1 MILQGAKLFDKLIVA
16 IGVNPAKKPMF
27 TLDERI
33 NMLCEIVYS
42 QYLKNVEVQSFENE
56 FLVDYARQ
64 IEANYLLRG
73 IRSDADYAYEHNM
86 RNVNS
91 DIIADWQ
98 TGTVNT
104 VFLIPPR
111 EVCEI
116 SSSLVK
122 GLIGPK
128 NWEGIVSNYV
138 PRGVFETIIRNREE
152 QCCL

>member
-33 NMLCEIVYS
+33 NMLCEIVHS
-42 QYLKNVEVQSFENE
+42 QYLKNVEVQSFQNE
-56 FLVDYARQ
+56 FLVEYARQ
-64 IEANYLLRG
+64 VDANYLLRG
-73 IRSDADYAYEHNM
+73 IRSSTDYAFEHNM
-86 RNVNS
+86 RNVNA
-91 DIIADWQ
+91 DIVGDWQ
-98 TGTVNT
+98 TTSINT

-128 NWEGIVSNYV
+128 NWEGIVSKYV
-138 PRGVFETIIRNREE
+138 PRGVFETIIRNREV
-152 QCCL
+152 QCCS